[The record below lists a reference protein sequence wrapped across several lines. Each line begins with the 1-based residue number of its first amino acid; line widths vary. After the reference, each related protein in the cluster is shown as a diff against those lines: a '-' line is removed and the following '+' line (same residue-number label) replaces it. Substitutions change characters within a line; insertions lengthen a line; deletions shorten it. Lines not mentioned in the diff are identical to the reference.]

1 MLLGDISKSNG
12 SEKMNN
18 KVSIIGAGMTGA
30 TTAHW
35 LAEREVAD
43 LVLVD
48 IVEGMPQGKALDLQE
63 SLPVVG
69 KDVQVTGSNSFEATA
84 GSDIIVITAGLPR
97 KPGMSRD
104 DLLSANAEIVSN
116 STRESLKYSPEAIF
130 IVLTNPLDTMAYLTM
145 KVGGL
150 PPERVIGQAGILD
163 SARMRAFV
171 AMELGVSVENINC
184 YVLGG
189 HGDDM
194 VPLVRHSNVAG
205 VPLNEMLPKD
215 KLEAIVERTRKGGGE
230 IVSLLKTGSAFY
242 APGAAVA
249 QIVESILKD
258 KNLIVP
264 AAAYMQGE
272 YGLKDIF
279 FGVPVQLGREG
290 AIKII
295 EYELNEEEL
304 AALNNSAE
312 AVKQTIA
319 ALSSLVE
326 F

>member
-1 MLLGDISKSNG
+1 MK
-12 SEKMNN
+12 N

-35 LAEREVAD
+35 LAEQEIAD

-48 IVEGMPQGKALDLQE
+48 ILEGMPQGKALDLQE

-69 KDVQVTGSNSFEATA
+69 KDVKVVGSNTFEETA
-84 GSDIIVITAGLPR
+84 DSDIVVITAGLPR

-104 DLLSANAEIVSN
+104 DLLSANAEIVRN
-116 STRESLKYSPEAIF
+116 ATQESLKYSPQAIF

-145 KVGGL
+145 KVGDL
-150 PPERVIGQAGILD
+150 PPGRVIGQAGILD

-171 AMELGVSVENINC
+171 AMELGVSVENIHC

-205 VPLNEMLPKD
+205 VPLNEILSQDRLAK
-215 KLEAIVERTRKGGGE
+215 IVERTRKGGGE
-230 IVSLLKTGSAFY
+230 IVGLLKTGSAFY

-249 QIVESILKD
+249 QMVEAVLKD

-272 YGLKDIF
+272 YSLKDIF
-279 FGVPVQLGREG
+279 FGVPVQLGRHG
-290 AIKII
+290 MVKII
-295 EYELNEEEL
+295 EYSLDQEET
-304 AALNNSAE
+304 AALNKSAN
-312 AVKQTIA
+312 AVKETIS
-319 ALSSLVE
+319 ALHSLVE
-326 F
+326 I

>member
-1 MLLGDISKSNG
+1 MK
-12 SEKMNN
+12 N

-35 LAEREVAD
+35 LAEREIAD

-48 IVEGMPQGKALDLQE
+48 IVDGMPQGKALDLQE
-63 SLPVVG
+63 SLPLIG
-69 KDVQVTGSNSFEATA
+69 KDVVITGTNTFEATA
-84 GSDIIVITAGLPR
+84 GSDIVVITAGLPR

-104 DLLSANAEIVSN
+104 DLLSANAEIVGN
-116 STRESLKYSPEAIF
+116 ATKESLMYSPEAIF

-145 KVGGL
+145 MVGDL

-171 AMELGVSVENINC
+171 AMELGVSIENIHC

-205 VPLNEMLPKD
+205 VSLVEMLPTD
-215 KLEAIVERTRKGGGE
+215 RLDAIVERTRKGGGE

-249 QIVESILKD
+249 LMVEAILKD

-264 AAAYMQGE
+264 AATYMQGE
-272 YGLKDIF
+272 YGLQDIF
-279 FGVPVQLGREG
+279 FGVPVQLGHQG
-290 AIKII
+290 VVKII
-295 EYELNEEEL
+295 EYQLNDQEQ
-304 AALNNSAE
+304 AALIKSAE
-312 AVKQTIA
+312 VIKGTVA
-319 ALSSLVE
+319 ALKSLVK